1 MIMLLEKRSEE
12 RTIKYVDVS
21 DLTREVAG
29 EWPMT

>member
-1 MIMLLEKRSEE
+1 MIMLLERKSEE
-12 RTIKYVDVS
+12 WTIKYVDVS